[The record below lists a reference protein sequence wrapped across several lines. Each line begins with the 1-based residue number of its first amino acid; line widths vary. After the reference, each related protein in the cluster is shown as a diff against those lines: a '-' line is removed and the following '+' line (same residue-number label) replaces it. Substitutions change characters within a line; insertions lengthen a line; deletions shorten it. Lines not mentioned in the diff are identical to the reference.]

1 MVASRFGSYTASQPQ
16 QTLGNQALLRLQQSG
31 TLRTKRAISQPGD
44 PSEREAD
51 RIAEQVMRMPEVA
64 PSIRKK
70 QCAPCAAGG
79 PPCPNCREEPGPP
92 IQRAAGKSGE
102 GSAPESLLNRL
113 GPGRPLDSEN
123 RRFFEPRFGADFSRV
138 RVHADPQAAA
148 AARSVSAL
156 AFTAGRDLVFS
167 EGRYAPGTSEGRKLL
182 AHELTHVVQRQGNGR
197 RLDRKEGD
205 PPAQPKIDYAKA
217 EKFNK
222 RYAASLGWD
231 VRLAEV
237 RSDWA
242 ALWSSGNANAFAD
255 AVAAFQAEL
264 GFKGTDID
272 GVLGGGTWRRLRP
285 IGEVIVET
293 GVGWEDS
300 KSVCTAATKERLT
313 KGYKRA
319 TGEELVPKEERSTF
333 NIILQSIASRMLDVD
348 EEYRGTGAAGA
359 LVYLGQGEFVSQSDI
374 WDVKALLPG
383 AAMQVWKKQSDY
395 DGLKKGTEVS
405 SWGTSFVFLSYAGDD
420 AMKILHF
427 DRVETM
433 KKGSFEVWIG
443 ANLTAR

>member
-1 MVASRFGSYTASQPQ
+1 MPNRSHPTPTISLQ
-16 QTLGNQALLRLQQSG
+16 QTIGNQAVARQFRAGRLQAKLAVSHPED
-31 TLRTKRAISQPGD
+31 RD
-44 PSEREAD
+44 EREAD
-51 RIAEQVMRMPEVA
+51 RIAEQVMRMPEGSPHVQ
-64 PSIRKK
+64 RK

-79 PPCPNCREEPGPP
+79 PPCPKCREEPGPA
-92 IQRAAGKSGE
+92 IQRAAGNSGE
-102 GSAPESLLNRL
+102 GSAPERLLDRL
-113 GPGRPLDSEN
+113 GPGRPLDSES
-123 RRFFEPRFGADFSRV
+123 RRFFEPRFGVDFSRV
-138 RVHADPQAAA
+138 RIHADPQAAA
-148 AARSVSAL
+148 SARSVSAL
-156 AFTAGRDLVFS
+156 AFTAGRDIVFS

-182 AHELTHVVQRQGNGR
+182 AHELTHVVQQQGSGR

-205 PPAQPKIDYAKA
+205 APAKPKIDYAKA
-217 EKFNK
+217 EKHNR

-237 RSDWA
+237 RPDWA

-300 KSVCTAATKERLT
+300 KSVCTMAAKERLT

-359 LVYLGQGEFVSQSDI
+359 LVYLGKGEFVSQSDI
-374 WDVKALLPG
+374 WDAKALLPG

-395 DGLKKGTEVS
+395 DGLKEGTEVS

-433 KKGSFEVWIG
+433 KKGTFEVWIG